1 MDRTFIDRPASAS
14 EHRKARDVAQS
25 LLDGRITVLEAAR
38 ALVSL
43 AHTDAVPDVADRRLI
58 IAVESETD
66 DLPVGEVR
74 NLWAPDA
81 LKEKDIEIARAE
93 ALYRDDLLQA
103 ARRIVI
109 AKCSSD
115 KLQ

>member
-1 MDRTFIDRPASAS
+1 MDRTFIDRRASDS
-14 EHRKARDVAQS
+14 QRRKARDVAQS

-74 NLWAPDA
+74 NLWAPSA
-81 LKEKDIEIARAE
+81 LQEKDIEIARAE
-93 ALYRDDLLQA
+93 GLYRDDLLHA
-103 ARRIVI
+103 CERIVI
-109 AKCSSD
+109 ANCPSD

>member
-1 MDRTFIDRPASAS
+1 MDRTFIDRRASDS
-14 EHRKARDVAQS
+14 QRRKARDVAQS
-25 LLDGRITVLEAAR
+25 LLDGRITALQAAR

-43 AHTDAVPDVADRRLI
+43 AHTDAVPDVSDRRLI

-74 NLWAPDA
+74 NLWAPSA
-81 LKEKDIEIARAE
+81 LQEKDIEIARAE
-93 ALYRDDLLQA
+93 GLYRDDLLHA
-103 ARRIVI
+103 CERIVI
-109 AKCSSD
+109 ANCPSD